1 MQWQKF
7 PATREDYYSMLDF
20 VMEAAKKAGVPENRQ
35 IYLELGFEEAA
46 ANIIN
51 YAYSEKQDGEIL
63 IRAYREAEHFFVE
76 LKDSGVPFNP
86 LTNIKDV
93 EKTSDL
99 EAAKVGGLGI
109 SFMRRVFD
117 EMTYHFGRDGELFC
131 NHLKLGMELSETKEG
146 LL

>member
-20 VMEAAKKAGVPENRQ
+20 IMEEAEKAGVPENRQ

-46 ANIIN
+46 SNVIN
-51 YAYSEKQDGEIL
+51 YAYSEKQGGEIL
-63 IRAYREAEHFFVE
+63 IRAYRKAEHFFIE
-76 LKDSGVPFNP
+76 LKDSGIPFNP
-86 LTNIKDV
+86 LKNIKDV

-99 EAAKVGGLGI
+99 ESAKVGGLGI
-109 SFMRRVFD
+109 SFMRRIFD
-117 EMTYHFGRDGELFC
+117 DMTYHFGRDGELFC
-131 NHLKLGMELSETKEG
+131 NHLKLGMKLSENGEG